1 MERTAVRRTV
11 KAQRGRGLWFA
22 VAELGATLAE
32 WWTEGDLAGRLA
44 AWWEIVTGKVPTE

>member
-11 KAQRGRGLWFA
+11 KAQRGLWFA

-44 AWWEIVTGKVPTE
+44 AWWDVVSGNVEIE

>member
-1 MERTAVRRTV
+1 
-11 KAQRGRGLWFA
+11 

-44 AWWEIVTGKVPTE
+44 AWWDVVSGNVEIE